1 METDME
7 RKYGW
12 RGKIMDIDLSS
23 GEQVETQPL
32 DYYDD
37 YIGGRLLASRLY
49 WDNVPASVGALDP
62 ENVIMIFPGP
72 LGGTQST
79 ACSRWVI
86 TAKSPHSYPDQYGFG
101 NGGGLFGAALKQAG
115 YDGLIVRGK

>member
-1 METDME
+1 ME
-7 RKYGW
+7 KNYGW

-23 GEQVETQPL
+23 GQHVETQPL
-32 DYYDD
+32 EYFDD

-49 WDNVPASVGALDP
+49 WDNVPARVGALDP

-79 ACSRWVI
+79 AC
-86 TAKSPHSYPDQYGFG
+86 
-101 NGGGLFGAALKQAG
+101 
-115 YDGLIVRGK
+115 